1 MLRAWQNNFREEMAP
16 ISHIEHAIFEA
27 LKELDA
33 AVQQMAKAK
42 PNLLP
47 IFERIDALARQ
58 LPKGTNPDLQHY
70 LAKKS
75 YEKAR
80 LLLAGQDAENARG
93 TCR

>member
-1 MLRAWQNNFREEMAP
+1 MN
-16 ISHIEHAIFEA
+16 SVEHDILKA
-27 LKELDA
+27 LNELDA
-33 AVQQMAKAK
+33 AVKTMSTAQPK

-47 IFERIDALARQ
+47 IFERLDALARQ
-58 LPKGTNPDLQHY
+58 LPRRENPDLSHY

-80 LLLAGQDAENARG
+80 LLLAGEADKNTKG

>member
-1 MLRAWQNNFREEMAP
+1 MAQ
-16 ISHIEHAIFEA
+16 INQTEQSIFEA
-27 LKELDA
+27 LKELDT
-33 AVQQMAKAK
+33 AVQQMAKVQPK

-58 LPKGTNPDLQHY
+58 LPKGTNPDLLHY

-80 LLLAGQDAENARG
+80 LLLAGLDAENARG

>member
-1 MLRAWQNNFREEMAP
+1 MAQ
-16 ISHIEHAIFEA
+16 INQTEQSIFEA
-27 LKELDA
+27 LKELDT
-33 AVQQMAKAK
+33 AVQQMAKVQPK

-58 LPKGTNPDLQHY
+58 LPKGTNPDLLHY

>member
-1 MLRAWQNNFREEMAP
+1 MAQNNQ
-16 ISHIEHAIFEA
+16 IEQAIFEV

-33 AVQQMAKAK
+33 AVQQMAKVQPK
-42 PNLLP
+42 PNLLA

-58 LPKGTNPDLQHY
+58 LPKGTNPDLLHY

-80 LLLAGQDAENARG
+80 LLLAGQDAENAHG